1 MIEQNTIDNK
11 QRGIFEEFLLNNSFA
26 RMAFINLSKKSVDIS
41 KDELLEEIKRLIREK
56 ITEQIKP

>member
-1 MIEQNTIDNK
+1 MIEQNTIENK
-11 QRGIFEEFLLNNSFA
+11 QRGIFEEFLLSNSFA